1 MDLEELAAW
10 VDRELLSDHED
21 STTAS
26 SGGSSSEETEIDDEF
41 YSCDEFSSDEEPSL
55 VSEDSDPCT
64 VVGRWTVAYDRN
76 VFLGR
81 YCRVLQHC
89 ETARIFQAW
98 VDLWEERIRAQNDA
112 AIRSLEP

>member
-1 MDLEELAAW
+1 MDLG
-10 VDRELLSDHED
+10 DYED

-26 SGGSSSEETEIDDEF
+26 SGDSSSEETEIEDEF

-112 AIRSLEP
+112 AISSLEP

>member
-10 VDRELLSDHED
+10 VDWDLLGDHED

-26 SGGSSSEETEIDDEF
+26 SGDSSSEETEIDDEF

-64 VVGRWTVAYDRN
+64 VVGRWTVAYDRDSI
-76 VFLGR
+76 LGR
-81 YCRVLQHC
+81 YTRVLRYC
-89 ETARIFQAW
+89 EKSRIFQAW
-98 VDLWEERIRAQNDA
+98 VDLWEERIRAQNHA